1 MATAAQLTAELHDA
15 GVPMHRPEIKA
26 LIARKADYLVEPIA
40 DTGRYQISAI
50 VPGRT
55 DITYCDDLE
64 VARATLAPF
73 IASHRED
80 ANAQAGI
87 YDMQA
92 FRTVDS
98 FRGGQCFG
106 PRDTRDPLE
115 RIFGRLIAKGDPVTM
130 IDPRGIRNFN
140 GAGSADRGRA

>member
-15 GVPMHRPEIKA
+15 GVPTHRPAIKA
-26 LIARKADYLVEPIA
+26 LIARKADYLVQPIA
-40 DTGRYQISAI
+40 DKGRYQVSAI

-80 ANAQAGI
+80 TNAQAVI
-87 YDMQA
+87 FDFHA
-92 FRTVDS
+92 CRTVDS
-98 FRGGQCFG
+98 FRGGQRFG
-106 PRDTRDPLE
+106 PADKRHPLE
-115 RIFGRLIAKGDPVTM
+115 RIFGRLIAKGDPVTL

-140 GAGSADRGRA
+140 GANAADRGRA

>member
-1 MATAAQLTAELHDA
+1 MATAKAIRDELA
-15 GVPMHRPEIKA
+15 SVPEIAHFNLDRAA
-26 LIARKADYLVEPIA
+26 LRIAGRKPLIEPIA

-50 VPGRT
+50 VPGRM

-80 ANAQAGI
+80 ANAHAGI
-87 YDMQA
+87 YDMRA

-98 FRGGQCFG
+98 FRGGQVFG
-106 PRDTRDPLE
+106 PRDTRHPLE
-115 RIFGRLIAKGDPVTM
+115 RIFGRLIAKGDPVTI
-130 IDPRGIRNFN
+130 IDPRGIRTFN
-140 GAGSADRGRA
+140 GER

>member
-15 GVPMHRPEIKA
+15 GVPTHRPEIKA

-40 DTGRYQISAI
+40 DRGRYQISAI

-73 IASHRED
+73 IAAHRED

-87 YDMQA
+87 YDMRA

-98 FRGGQCFG
+98 FRGGQVFG
-106 PRDTRDPLE
+106 PADKRHPLE
-115 RIFGRLIAKGDPVTM
+115 RIYGRLIAKGDRVTL
-130 IDPRGIRNFN
+130 IDPRGIRTFN
-140 GAGSADRGRA
+140 DANAADRGLS